1 MICGFLWCLH
11 TSYLSISI
19 LKSLSGL
26 SIKFICLKK
35 KNKIL
40 KDFNFLNLKPQL
52 HYKPVSNYR
61 KKHFRVLLLL
71 QQLRPRQ
78 PLLRQ
83 LLLPQL
89 MIDWEPNYIS
99 TTLLSISESFS
110 QFCIQSTNNWYKP
123 ELMRLPLCNEHL
135 ILNIKTALP
144 LNKLLI
150 NLTRKFS

>member
-1 MICGFLWCLH
+1 M
-11 TSYLSISI
+11 
-19 LKSLSGL
+19 

-61 KKHFRVLLLL
+61 KNILGYYCCSNNCGPDNRYSGNCCSTTDDRL
-71 QQLRPRQ
+71 
-78 PLLRQ
+78 
-83 LLLPQL
+83 
-89 MIDWEPNYIS
+89 EPNYIS

-123 ELMRLPLCNEHL
+123 ELKRLPLCTEHL

-150 NLTRKFS
+150 NLTRKF